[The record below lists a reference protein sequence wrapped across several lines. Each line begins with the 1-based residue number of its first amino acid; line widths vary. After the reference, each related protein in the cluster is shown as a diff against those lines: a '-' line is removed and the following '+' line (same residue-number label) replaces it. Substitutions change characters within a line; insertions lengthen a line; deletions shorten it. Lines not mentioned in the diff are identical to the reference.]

1 MTLHWLRGGNLPSNA
16 ELETQVCAVVESA
29 WAHFRA
35 GQVTRAESIVGQTPD
50 ATIFVQPSGR
60 TRLRRVSEFI
70 VVALAA
76 LMFIILGFKWLY
88 PAALSGLKPV
98 SVTEAQVR
106 AFLNDSTPNPDPK
119 KFKFNSPG
127 LALFTCL
134 VLPPTNLFSA
144 EALRAMRNEV
154 MGGKGFDSS
163 RQSPGRADGVFGGPL
178 PRHAVAEGWISW
190 VDLNIRPEDAGANL
204 RTNHFRRFSP
214 DNWDYF
220 LTREQSWSWVKS
232 EGYPVLRIGSD
243 GLAQLRLVRAVNCL
257 DLTDRERLIEQI
269 ASVQVLSATPS
280 AGQPPIHDWRDV
292 RGLFFTP
299 CYPVLVDTYYSL
311 AALEILA
318 GLNKI
323 DREQCIRGILR
334 LHRGRGFFTSP
345 DSGGYNEYHIE
356 GDARDTIAAF
366 ESLRILGALGR
377 VKDLDRWQFRPQR
390 RHVAKGQLGWN
401 DVEAWVCQQR
411 LDKILRTRRE
421 HPQAPV
427 RSLLQE

>member
-1 MTLHWLRGGNLPSNA
+1 
-16 ELETQVCAVVESA
+16 
-29 WAHFRA
+29 
-35 GQVTRAESIVGQTPD
+35 
-50 ATIFVQPSGR
+50 
-60 TRLRRVSEFI
+60 
-70 VVALAA
+70 
-76 LMFIILGFKWLY
+76 
-88 PAALSGLKPV
+88 
-98 SVTEAQVR
+98 
-106 AFLNDSTPNPDPK
+106 
-119 KFKFNSPG
+119 
-127 LALFTCL
+127 
-134 VLPPTNLFSA
+134 
-144 EALRAMRNEV
+144 
-154 MGGKGFDSS
+154 
-163 RQSPGRADGVFGGPL
+163 
-178 PRHAVAEGWISW
+178 
-190 VDLNIRPEDAGANL
+190 
-204 RTNHFRRFSP
+204 
-214 DNWDYF
+214 
-220 LTREQSWSWVKS
+220 VKS